1 MVAQTAQRSCR
12 VVCDVNLPLRRIG
25 LALFL
30 IASAAA
36 LLLASDLGSRRG
48 AGPARERLWAVDVLA
63 YVDVVDVE
71 DAVRGIRAGLREA
84 GLREGE
90 QVRITVRNAQGDMA
104 TLSAL
109 VDAAVTDR
117 ADLVM
122 TLSTPTLQA
131 ALQRARGLPIVFTFV
146 ADAVA
151 AGAGTSDEDHLP
163 NVTGVPTASAY
174 AELVAVTLEC
184 LPDARR
190 VGTLFVP
197 AEVNSVVNRERLT
210 EEAGKRGVEVVAL
223 PVNTIGELPDA
234 ADALA
239 SLPLDAIVQ
248 VGSNLT
254 TSGFAALAR
263 SARRERVPLFGAL
276 SSDAE
281 NGAALVVARDY
292 YDGGVQAGHLAARVL
307 RGEAPGGIPFQ
318 PLRTHKLL
326 VNPAAARAMGFAL
339 PESVVERAARVIGT
353 D

>member
-1 MVAQTAQRSCR
+1 MRLQ
-12 VVCDVNLPLRRIG
+12 LRRIG

-36 LLLASDLGSRRG
+36 VLLASDLRSRRS
-48 AGPARERLWAVDVLA
+48 AGKAARTTERLWNVNLLA
-63 YVDVVDVE
+63 YIDVVDVE
-71 DAVRGIRAGLREA
+71 DAERGIRDGLHEA

-90 QVRITVRNAQGDMA
+90 NLRITVRNAQGDMA

-131 ALQRARGLPIVFTFV
+131 ALRRASDRPIVFTFV

-151 AGAGTSDEDHLP
+151 AGAGASNEEHLP
-163 NVTGVPTASAY
+163 NVTGVTTVSAY
-174 AELVAVTLEC
+174 PELVAVALEC
-184 LPDARR
+184 LPGARR
-190 VGTLFVP
+190 IGTLFVP
-197 AEVNSVVNRERLT
+197 AEVNSVVNRERLA
-210 EEAGKRGVEVVAL
+210 EEAAKRGIEVVAL
-223 PVNTIGELPDA
+223 PINTIGEISDA

-239 SLPLDAIVQ
+239 SLPIDAIVQ

-254 TSGFAALAR
+254 TAGFAAIAR

-276 SSDAE
+276 SSDAD
-281 NGAALVVARDY
+281 NGAAVVVARDY
-292 YDGGVQAGHLAARVL
+292 YDGGVRAGHLAARVL
-307 RGEAPGGIPFQ
+307 RGEAPGEIPFE
-318 PLRTHKLL
+318 PLRTSKVL
-326 VNPAAARAMGFAL
+326 VNPSAARAMGLAI
-339 PESVVERAARVIGT
+339 PKSIVARASRVIEA

>member
-1 MVAQTAQRSCR
+1 MRF
-12 VVCDVNLPLRRIG
+12 LLRRMG

-30 IASAAA
+30 VASAAA
-36 LLLASDLGSRRG
+36 VLLASDLESRRG
-48 AGPARERLWAVDVLA
+48 DRFRAPAQARLWNVNLLA

-71 DAVRGIRAGLREA
+71 DAERGIRAGLREA

-90 QVRITVRNAQGDMA
+90 DFRLTVRNAQGDMA

-131 ALQRARGLPIVFTFV
+131 ALRRASHLPIVFTFV
-146 ADAVA
+146 ADGVA
-151 AGAGTSDEDHLP
+151 AGAGTSNEEHLP

-174 AELVAVTLEC
+174 AELIAITREC

-190 VGTLFVP
+190 IGTLFVP
-197 AEVNSVVNRERLT
+197 AEVNSAVNRERLT
-210 EEAGKRGVEVVAL
+210 EEAAKRGIEVVAL
-223 PVNTIGELPDA
+223 PVNTIGEISDT

-239 SLPLDAIVQ
+239 SLPIDAIVQ

-254 TSGFAALAR
+254 TSGFAAIAR

-276 SSDAE
+276 SSDAD

-292 YDGGVQAGHLAARVL
+292 YDGGVRAGHLAARVL
-307 RGEAPGGIPFQ
+307 RGEAPGGIPFE
-318 PLRTHKLL
+318 PLRTSKIL
-326 VNPAAARAMGFAL
+326 VNPPAARAMGFTL
-339 PESVVERAARVIGT
+339 PEPIVARASRVIGAK
-353 D
+353 

>member
-1 MVAQTAQRSCR
+1 
-12 VVCDVNLPLRRIG
+12 VNLLLRRVG

-36 LLLASDLGSRRG
+36 VLLASDLGSRRG
-48 AGPARERLWAVDVLA
+48 AGKPAKERLWNVDLLA
-63 YVDVVDVE
+63 YIDVVDVE
-71 DAVRGIRAGLREA
+71 DAERGIRAGLHEA

-90 QVRITVRNAQGDMA
+90 DFRFTVRNAQGDMA

-131 ALQRARGLPIVFTFV
+131 ALQRASRLPIVFTFV

-151 AGAGTSDEDHLP
+151 AGAGTSNEEHLP
-163 NVTGVPTASAY
+163 NVTGVPTVSAY
-174 AELVAVTLEC
+174 PELVAITLEC
-184 LPDARR
+184 LPDTRR
-190 VGTLFVP
+190 IGTLFVP
-197 AEVNSVVNRERLT
+197 AEANSAVNRERLT
-210 EEAGKRGVEVVAL
+210 QEAAKRGIEVVAL

-239 SLPLDAIVQ
+239 SHPIDAIVQ
-248 VGSNLT
+248 IGTNLT
-254 TSGFAALAR
+254 TAGFASIAR

-276 SSDAE
+276 TSDAD
-281 NGAALVVARDY
+281 NGAAVVVARDY
-292 YDGGVQAGHLAARVL
+292 YDGGLRAGHLAARVL
-307 RGEAPGGIPFQ
+307 RGESPRGIPFE
-318 PLRTHKLL
+318 PLRTSKLL
-326 VNPAAARAMGFAL
+326 VNPSAARAMGFAL
-339 PESVVERAARVIGT
+339 PESVVARASRVIVIET